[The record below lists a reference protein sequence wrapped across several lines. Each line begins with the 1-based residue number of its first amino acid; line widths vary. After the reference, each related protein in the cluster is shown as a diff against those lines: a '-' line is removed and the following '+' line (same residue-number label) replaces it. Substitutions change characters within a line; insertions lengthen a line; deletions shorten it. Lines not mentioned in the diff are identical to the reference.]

1 MCSNL
6 HDKCFKLSMSHAC
19 SLKLAWNETY
29 TNYLFIKKKHIVIT
43 SNNNLSEKK
52 CIFIAVIVFLFHF
65 FFLNKFIRY
74 ISSFDSWSTK
84 YLYVEET
91 NTLSWLLKVLL
102 RAMLFKESFFLGL
115 MDIFERVILLW
126 MKKWSLFWF
135 PCFFFFLVVVW

>member
-74 ISSFDSWSTK
+74 ISSFGSWSTK

-102 RAMLFKESFFLGL
+102 RAMLFKETFSLAWWIYLRGWFYSEWKSEVYFDFL
-115 MDIFERVILLW
+115 V
-126 MKKWSLFWF
+126 
-135 PCFFFFLVVVW
+135 FFFLVVVW